1 MTRLAVALVVA
12 VAAAAPLAAHHSFP
26 AYYFED
32 QSVTI
37 EGDLVEFDY
46 RTPHAWVHVN
56 VRDAQGRTERY
67 SAEWSNPNRLQ
78 RDNITRDTLRTG
90 DRLIITGSPGRIAAE
105 RRLHLKAVERPA
117 DGWRWRS
124 GGRR

>member
-1 MTRLAVALVVA
+1 M
-12 VAAAAPLAAHHSFP
+12 
-26 AYYFED
+26 
-32 QSVTI
+32 TI

-78 RDNITRDTLRTG
+78 RDNITRDTLRVG
-90 DRLIITGSPGRIAAE
+90 DRLIITGSPGRNAAE
-105 RRLHLKAVERPA
+105 HRLHLKAVERPA
-117 DGWRWRS
+117 DGWRWRG